1 MRSLAEVAALARIE
15 ELAGPR
21 MAGGKGAVAVPDQA
35 SHRRERR
42 PRMTDHTT
50 TPTASGAQATED
62 ADRQLKAATRAA
74 WALGDY
80 HRFALQTVWGLGPVL
95 VAACGI
101 STGQRVLDV
110 AAGTGNTAIRA
121 AEAGG
126 AVVASDLTP
135 ENFQAGRRQAKAHGG
150 LEWVEADA
158 ERLPFGDREFDVV
171 TSSFGAMF
179 APNHQAVADELV
191 RVCRPGGTIGMLNFT
206 PEGLA
211 AQFFGVLAPYAPG
224 PPPGGLPPLMWGS
237 EEHVRDL
244 FGGRVASLEMT
255 RHEYVE
261 RADSP
266 SGYIEFVKA
275 TFGPVIGIYASLAG
289 EPERAAALDRAFPE
303 FASRANQG
311 PPEGPAELHYEYLL
325 VVARTPGA

>member
-1 MRSLAEVAALARIE
+1 
-15 ELAGPR
+15 
-21 MAGGKGAVAVPDQA
+21 
-35 SHRRERR
+35 
-42 PRMTDHTT
+42 MTDHTT
-50 TPTASGAQATED
+50 TPTASAAHATED
-62 ADRQLKAATRAA
+62 TDRQLKAATRAA
-74 WALGDY
+74 WPPGDY
-80 HRFALQTVWGLGPVL
+80 HRFARETVWGLGPVL
-95 VAACGI
+95 VQACGI

-121 AEAGG
+121 AEAG
-126 AVVASDLTP
+126 AQVVASDLTP
-135 ENFQAGRRQAKAHGG
+135 ENFQAGRREATAHGME

-158 ERLPFGDREFDVV
+158 ERLPFDDREFDVV

-211 AQFFGVLAPYAPG
+211 ADFFGVLAPYAPG
-224 PPPGGLPPLMWGS
+224 PPQGGLPPLMWGS
-237 EEHVRDL
+237 EEHVREL
-244 FGGRVASLEMT
+244 FGERVASLAMT
-255 RHEYVE
+255 RQEYVE

-266 SGYIEFVKA
+266 SAYVEFVKA
-275 TFGPVIGIYASLAG
+275 TFGPVIGIYASHAG
-289 EPERAAALDRAFPE
+289 EPERAAALDRDFLE

-325 VVARTPGA
+325 VVARKPGA

>member
-1 MRSLAEVAALARIE
+1 
-15 ELAGPR
+15 
-21 MAGGKGAVAVPDQA
+21 
-35 SHRRERR
+35 
-42 PRMTDHTT
+42 
-50 TPTASGAQATED
+50 
-62 ADRQLKAATRAA
+62 
-74 WALGDY
+74 
-80 HRFALQTVWGLGPVL
+80 VL
-95 VAACGI
+95 VEACGI

-121 AEAGG
+121 AEAGA

-135 ENFQAGRRQAKAHGG
+135 ENFPAGRRQAKAHGVE

-158 ERLPFGDREFDVV
+158 ERLPFDDREFDVV

-191 RVCRPGGTIGMLNFT
+191 RVCRPGGRIGMLNFT

-211 AQFFGVLAPYAPG
+211 ADFFGVLAPYAPP
-224 PPPGGLPPLMWGS
+224 PPPGGLPPLGWGS
-237 EEHVRDL
+237 EEHVRGL
-244 FGGRVASLEMT
+244 FGERVASLEMT

-266 SGYIEFVKA
+266 SGYVEFVKA

-289 EPERAAALDRAFPE
+289 EPERAAALDRDFLAF
-303 FASRANQG
+303 AARANQG

-325 VVARTPGA
+325 VVSRTPGA